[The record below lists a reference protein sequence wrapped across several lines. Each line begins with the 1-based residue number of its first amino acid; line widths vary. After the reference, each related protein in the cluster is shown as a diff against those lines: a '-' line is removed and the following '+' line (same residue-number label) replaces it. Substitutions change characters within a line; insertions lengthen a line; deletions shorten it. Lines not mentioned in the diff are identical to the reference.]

1 MGLANPDHVVTHD
14 AGLLV
19 RSELVGSGGGPA
31 WFAYEDHGYKHIP
44 GMLAWRVTK
53 LFKAGL
59 WPTPAVVPIEPDM
72 KRKEAAIAFYK
83 SQVAPLERDHVLSER
98 LAANV
103 PEQYWRLAAPPAGW
117 ELLIDLV

>member
-1 MGLANPDHVVTHD
+1 MTNSSGIGRFVWYELMTPD
-14 AGLLV
+14 
-19 RSELVGSGGGPA
+19 P
-31 WFAYEDHGYKHIP
+31 K
-44 GMLAWRVTK
+44 
-53 LFKAGL
+53 
-59 WPTPAVVPIEPDM
+59 
-72 KRKEAAIAFYK
+72 AAIAFYK

>member
-1 MGLANPDHVVTHD
+1 MGLANPDHVISHD

-19 RSELVGSGGGPA
+19 RSAQSGGEGPA
-31 WFAYEDHGYKHIP
+31 WFCYEDHGYKHIP
-44 GMLAWRVTK
+44 GILAWRVAK

-72 KRKEAAIAFYK
+72 DRKRAAIALYK

-98 LAANV
+98 LEANV
-103 PEQYWRLAAPPAGW
+103 PEQYWRIAPPPAGW
-117 ELLIDLV
+117 EPLTDSI